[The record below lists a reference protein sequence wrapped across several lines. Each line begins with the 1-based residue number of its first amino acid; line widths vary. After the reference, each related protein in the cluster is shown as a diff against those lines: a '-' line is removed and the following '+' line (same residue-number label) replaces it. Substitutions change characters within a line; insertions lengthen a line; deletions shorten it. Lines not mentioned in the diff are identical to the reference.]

1 MTDMFELIAVERRAT
16 ADLLDSL
23 TDGQWESASDCAGWR
38 VRQVVAHLV
47 MPFSLSIPKMV
58 VKLAARRFDFDRL
71 ADEWARNDRRS
82 NAELVAVL
90 RANAEHRF
98 TPPGLGPEAPLTDIV
113 VHTQDIA
120 RPLGIDRRVP
130 DEASGVILDF
140 LVSAK
145 ATRGF
150 LPKGLTDGLAIT
162 ATDTGW
168 RSGSG
173 AAVTGTAVTLIR
185 ALTGRRQAFEGLHGS
200 GVDVLRS
207 RLR

>member
-1 MTDMFELIAVERRAT
+1 MTDTFELIAVERRAT

-23 TDGQWESASDCAGWR
+23 TDVQWASASDCAGWD

-47 MPFSLSIPKMV
+47 MPFSLSIPRMV
-58 VKLAARRFDFDRL
+58 VKLAAKRFDFNRL
-71 ADEWARNDRRS
+71 ADEWARNERRS
-82 NAELVAVL
+82 NAELVATL

-98 TPPGLGPEAPLTDIV
+98 TPPGLGPEAPLADIV
-113 VHTQDIA
+113 VHTQDIV

-130 DEASGVILDF
+130 DEAAAVILDF
-140 LVSAK
+140 LVSPK

-150 LPKGLTDGLAIT
+150 LPKGLTDGLALA
-162 ATDTGW
+162 ATDAEW

-173 AAVTGTAVTLIR
+173 AAVAGPGVALIR
-185 ALTGRRQAFEGLHGS
+185 ALTGRRQAFDELRGD